1 MALAFAVRLGAG
13 IWWQAHL
20 PSGER
25 FGFGDSESYWCLGE
39 AIADGEPY
47 EYLPAKA
54 RIFRAPGYPFLLAA
68 LFRLCGPSVLAAR
81 AASAA
86 CGALAVGG
94 LYWLGQRLFNRSTAR
109 LAAACAAL
117 YPGRV
122 LLGALIL
129 SEAPFSAV
137 MLLQFVCWFEAWR
150 SRSRR
155 RAVGFYLATGAAAG
169 LATLVRPSWFLF
181 TPIALAAGVV
191 VARPHRKHL
200 MATPIVL
207 AAFALVMLP
216 WWIRNARLTGRFVP
230 TTLTVGA
237 SLYDGLNQQ
246 ATGASNMDPVTA
258 RWAELRRELA
268 PQTTTTPAALERK
281 VDQALRHE
289 AIDWARQ
296 HPGSAS
302 RLAGIK
308 LVRMWNLW
316 PNDAQFRSWPLRL
329 AVALTY
335 GPLLL
340 AGLVGSWR
348 FRHLG
353 WPIVLC
359 LLPAIYFSV
368 LHMVFVSSIR
378 YRQPALLL
386 LTLPAA
392 ALLVQVV
399 QQRCVGNRQPK
410 PEKDLNDQ
418 KAQKDKNPEP

>member
-1 MALAFAVRLGAG
+1 MAFAFAVRLGVG

-20 PSGER
+20 PSGVR

-47 EYLPAKA
+47 EYRGAEA

-94 LYWLGQRLFNRSTAR
+94 LYWLGQRLFDRTAAR
-109 LAAACAAL
+109 FAAACAAL
-117 YPGRV
+117 YPGQV
-122 LLGALIL
+122 LLGALVL

-137 MLLQFVCWFEAWR
+137 MLLEFACWVEAWR
-150 SRSRR
+150 SKSRC
-155 RAVGFYLATGAAAG
+155 RAIGFYLATGVAAG
-169 LATLVRPSWFLF
+169 LATLIRPSWFLF
-181 TPIALAAGVV
+181 TPFALAAGVV
-191 VARPHRKHL
+191 VARRHRRHL
-200 MATPIVL
+200 MAAPIAL
-207 AAFALVMLP
+207 AAFAVVMLP

-246 ATGASNMDPVTA
+246 ATGASNMGPVTA

-268 PQTTTTPAALERK
+268 SQTATTPVSLELK

-296 HPGSAS
+296 HPWSAG
-302 RLAGIK
+302 RLALIK

-316 PNDAQFRSWPLRL
+316 PNDAQFRRWPLRL

-335 GPLLL
+335 GPLLVL
-340 AGLVGSWR
+340 GLVGSWR

-359 LLPAIYFSV
+359 LLPAIYFSL
-368 LHMVFVSSIR
+368 LHMVFVSSLR

-386 LTLPAA
+386 LALPAA
-392 ALLVQVV
+392 ALLAQVV
-399 QQRCVGNRQPK
+399 QPRRAGNSRPRTEKNLKDQR
-410 PEKDLNDQ
+410 DQ
-418 KAQKDKNPEP
+418 KNKNPEP